1 LRDYGI
7 GAQILVDLGVSDMVL
22 LTNAHRTIVG
32 IQGYGLHV
40 VAERPIP
47 PHPLTAA

>member
-1 LRDYGI
+1 
-7 GAQILVDLGVSDMVL
+7 MVL